1 MRDYNP
7 LHTYRLVVFPDPGDD
22 PRTVEFDADSAE
34 AALHRAQR
42 LCHGREVE
50 LFEDGRSLG
59 RVRCEDGGYW
69 SLSESP
75 RPGAGSAP

>member
-1 MRDYNP
+1 MPTYRP
-7 LHTYRLVVFPDPGDD
+7 QHTYRLLVFPDPGDD
-22 PRTVEFDADSAE
+22 PRTIEFDADSAE

-42 LCHGREVE
+42 LCSGREVE

-59 RVRCEDGGYW
+59 RVKCEDGGYW

-75 RPGAGSAP
+75 RASARTAS